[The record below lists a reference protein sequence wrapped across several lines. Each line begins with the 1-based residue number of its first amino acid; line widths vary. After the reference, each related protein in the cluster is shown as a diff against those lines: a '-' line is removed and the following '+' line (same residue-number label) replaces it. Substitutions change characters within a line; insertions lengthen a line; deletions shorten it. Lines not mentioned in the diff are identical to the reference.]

1 MSKLNGMTLKDA
13 MPIIIDSYESFGL
26 KSMILFKDDEWIN
39 LVTVINLTRRTVEDL
54 INEYQSLEDSIGK
67 IDDDNF
73 KIEFQARP
81 ISEINDLL
89 MEIQKGRLKIGELP
103 TKLVSYESQI
113 FTDGKIR
120 RSSSMYQVGEY
131 AEYEHYSATLSMNDA
146 PVIILRDSGISDTM
160 LGIKNFR
167 DIAIS
172 WLGIQNLEDSI
183 NVHLLIPLYAT
194 LTGFQYQGGNEIKV
208 TLKMHQ
214 KLLDRSKAWVTRKGP
229 YDYAQILERK
239 SYDLNSCEKTIQNGL
254 IYIPITHN
262 FSGLGSDDEIIV
274 SVVNEDLGLLT
285 ERSMKMTL
293 FTPNSSDPFSKMF
306 SLFDAGRKME
316 ERMLD
321 PKGEVDLTSA
331 FSWLLEIIDIQSL
344 RLGKDE
350 IIREDKM
357 NKGSADIIAYD
368 SISKK
373 ILTIDC
379 TVGMPENAKINKIK
393 NTADYISRIIKLTVK
408 PMIVTSINASIQKE
422 LAKKHNVH
430 LLDKI
435 DLEELIGMF
444 KRGRTHFPR
453 VRSIITKN

>member
-1 MSKLNGMTLKDA
+1 MSKLDGMPLKDA
-13 MPIIIDSYESFGL
+13 IPIIIDLYESFCL

-39 LVTVINLTRRTVEDL
+39 LVTIINLTRRTVEDL
-54 INEYQSLEDSIGK
+54 SNESRFLEDSIGK
-67 IDDDNF
+67 IDEDNF

-81 ISEINDLL
+81 ISEINDLV
-89 MEIQKGRLKIGELP
+89 MEIQKGHLKIGELP
-103 TKLVSYESQI
+103 TKLVSYESET
-113 FTDGKIR
+113 FTDKEIR
-120 RSSSMYQVGEY
+120 RSSLTVRVGEY
-131 AEYEHYSATLSMNDA
+131 AEYGHYAATLLMNEP
-146 PVIILRDSGISDTM
+146 PVNYLRDLGISDTM
-160 LGIKNFR
+160 LGIKNFQ

-172 WLGIQNLEDSI
+172 WLGIQNLETSI

-208 TLKMHQ
+208 TLKIHP
-214 KLLDRSKAWVTRKGP
+214 KLIDRSKAWVTRKGP
-229 YDYAQILERK
+229 YDYARILERK
-239 SYDLNSCEKTIQNGL
+239 SYDLISCEKTIQNGF

-262 FSGLGSDDEIIV
+262 FSGLGPEDEILI

-285 ERSMKMTL
+285 EQSMRMTF

-316 ERMLD
+316 ERILD

-350 IIREDKM
+350 NIREDKM
-357 NKGSADIIAYD
+357 PKGSADIIAYY
-368 SISKK
+368 SNSKK
-373 ILTIDC
+373 ILAIDC
-379 TVGMPENAKINKIK
+379 TIGMPDGAKINRIK
-393 NTADYISRIIKLTVK
+393 NTADYISRIIQLPVK
-408 PMIVTSINASIQKE
+408 AMIVTSVNASIQKDI
-422 LAKKHNVH
+422 AKKHNVN

-453 VRSIITKN
+453 VRLIITKN